1 MNKIWQ
7 SGGFLGTV
15 LGPLLKTELPLIGN
29 MLKPLS
35 KSVLLPLGLTE
46 AASATDATIQNKTY
60 GSGTTTLII
69 SNEKNW
75 RYNENS

>member
-1 MNKIWQ
+1 MNKIGQ

-69 SNEKNW
+69 SNEKN
-75 RYNENS
+75 

>member
-1 MNKIWQ
+1 
-7 SGGFLGTV
+7 
-15 LGPLLKTELPLIGN
+15 

>member
-1 MNKIWQ
+1 MNKIGQ

>member
-1 MNKIWQ
+1 MNKIGQ
-7 SGGFLGTV
+7 SWGFLGTV